1 MDTPEFKRMDFP
13 KGMEVPPEYFSPLEL
28 EVGQEHLTGVKVA
41 KDLSKPA
48 DFAYFHGAATGN
60 WSRLMAFAKPIVD
73 QDSSI
78 VAFDHSGHGTS
89 TGEEKK
95 SSLEK
100 YSNEARAIIDA
111 YANGK
116 PLTVCGSSM
125 GGYTAIKMLAHYDIQ
140 NLILMCPGIY
150 NRTAFNVQFDS
161 GFTEILR
168 TPESWKNSDAVD
180 ILREF
185 KGNLLVLIG
194 SEDATIPKGVIQ
206 LIDDS
211 AKKTKRK
218 EIMIVPGAPHAIQ
231 AWMIQNPDKAVEI
244 AGKMAEFSKI

>member
-1 MDTPEFKRMDFP
+1 MDTLEMPSNPEKKGFKRMDFP
-13 KGMEVPPEYFSPLEL
+13 KGMEVPLEDFL
-28 EVGQEHLTGVKVA
+28 SLEFEVGKEHLTGVKIA

-73 QDSSI
+73 QESSI

-95 SSLEK
+95 ASLEK

-125 GGYTAIKMLAHYDIQ
+125 GGYTAIKMLRHYDIQ

-150 NRTAFNVQFDS
+150 DRRAFNVQFDS

-168 TPESWKNSDAVD
+168 TPE
-180 ILREF
+180 
-185 KGNLLVLIG
+185 
-194 SEDATIPKGVIQ
+194 EDATIPKGVIQ
-206 LIDDS
+206 LINDS
-211 AKKTKRK
+211 ASQTKRK
-218 EIMIVPGAPHAIQ
+218 EIVIVPGAPHAIQ
-231 AWMIQNPDKAVEI
+231 AWMIQNPDKAAEI
-244 AGKMAEFSKI
+244 AGKMAEFSKA